1 MRVKILV
8 TILAVLGV
16 MLAPALGADI
26 TGTWK
31 GSMDMMGQS
40 MELSFTFKA
49 DGNTFTGTSV
59 GPQGNEYPISDGKI
73 DGDKISFS
81 VKTTGKMEMTI
92 NYKGTFSGDE
102 MKLTMAFDMSGMG
115 GGMGGPPGGGGQGGG
130 MGGPPGG
137 GGGMGGPPELTLK
150 RVK

>member
-1 MRVKILV
+1 MRVKVLV
-8 TILAVLGV
+8 MVLAVLGL
-16 MLAPALGADI
+16 MLALAWSADI
-26 TGTWK
+26 TGTW
-31 GSMDMMGQS
+31 MDMMGQS

-59 GPQGNEYPISDGKI
+59 GPRGNENPISDGKI

-92 NYKGTFSGDE
+92 NYKGTVSGDE
-102 MKLTMAFDMSGMG
+102 MKLTMAFDMG
-115 GGMGGPPGGGGQGGG
+115 GGMGGPPGGGGPGGG
-130 MGGPPGG
+130 P
-137 GGGMGGPPELTLK
+137 GGGMGGPPELVLK